1 MVEQPKSQPKMSVIL
16 ASSAVKTLGEEIL
29 CLSQEQIMKAKSS
42 ALSLSSNPTLSKCDQ
57 FSLIKYCFEMA
68 RYNFSREDCAYPV
81 PYGNKVQAQIGY
93 KGFREIAMRSN
104 KYNNIDA
111 SIVYDCDKVKRNRQ
125 SGAIE
130 VEFEEDVSK
139 LGKAKPIGYFAYA
152 INKNNELVNS
162 VYMSKEQCEHHGRIY
177 SKTYNST
184 WGKDE
189 NTFNKM
195 CMKTVI
201 KQLCGKLD
209 ATPELERLIAQDQ
222 IVYGKKGETNEYS
235 DNPLNEEFIKQSNVR
250 NLDEVVIEQ
259 PVENQEVEINEDE
272 EPF

>member
-1 MVEQPKSQPKMSVIL
+1 MPNEQPKMSVIL
-16 ASSAVKTLGEEIL
+16 ASSGIKSLGETL
-29 CLSQEQIMKAKSS
+29 MLSQDQVMKAKSS
-42 ALSLSSNPTLSKCDQ
+42 ALSLSNNPVLAKCDQ
-57 FSLIKYCFEMA
+57 FSLVKYCFEMA
-68 RYNFSREDCAYPV
+68 RYNFSRDDCAYPV

-111 SIVYDCDKVKRNRQ
+111 SLVLSCDKVKRNRV
-125 SGAIE
+125 SGAVE
-130 VEFEEDVSK
+130 VEFEEDYNKTINASV
-139 LGKAKPIGYFAYA
+139 IGYLAFAT
-152 INKNNELVNS
+152 NKHNEVVNS
-162 VYMSKEQCEHHGRIY
+162 VYMSKEQCEKHGKIY

-195 CMKTVI
+195 AMKTVI

-222 IVYGKKGETNEYS
+222 LVYGKSGEQDKYL
-235 DNPLNEEFIKQSNVR
+235 DNPLNDFVRKSTVNNIEEVEPVETDFEDV
-250 NLDEVVIEQ
+250 EVV
-259 PVENQEVEINEDE
+259 NEDT
-272 EPF
+272 PF